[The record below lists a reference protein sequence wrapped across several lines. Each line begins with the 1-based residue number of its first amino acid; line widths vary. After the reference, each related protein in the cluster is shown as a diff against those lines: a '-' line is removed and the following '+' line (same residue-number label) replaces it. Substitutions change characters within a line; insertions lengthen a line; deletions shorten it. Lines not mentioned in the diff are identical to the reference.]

1 MKMNDLKAIAQKF
14 FAAYD
19 GQDIEGMVDCFADEA
34 KAWYAPYG
42 RDSVMPIRGGI
53 DAIWRAFQRVPDLRV
68 KIDDLILAEGNTV
81 VARVWVI
88 GGPHAV
94 EVPGIIKKGQAVPI
108 PHLFLLRIDQNGKIA
123 RLDCYFDNTVL
134 GGVRASAL

>member
-1 MKMNDLKAIAQKF
+1 MTDLKAVAQQF

-19 GQDIEGMVDCFADEA
+19 GQDIEGMIACFSDVA

-53 DAIWRAFQRVPDLRV
+53 DAIWRTFQKVPGIHV
-68 KIDDLILAEGNTV
+68 KVDEMLVAEGNTV

-94 EVPGIIKKGQAVPI
+94 EVPGVIKKGQTVPI
-108 PHLFLLRIDQNGKIA
+108 PHLFLLRIDQGGKIG

-134 GGVRASAL
+134 GGVKSSAL